1 MFRKSVK
8 LLELRFPLLPSLA
21 KRLLSTEALWVF
33 MIYTLKLVMP
43 VILPQIPL
51 LLVKLTLVTKLAF
64 GTTVSSEVM
73 SMPLLLVTM
82 FLLVKML
89 SFTLLVLSLPV
100 NLPLLISVTL
110 LLLVTDLPFIVAP
123 SKTMSLLVK
132 VVLSLKVLELKRVL
146 WLLPTLLSP
155 LVDSSLLV
163 LFGLVTL
170 APLLET

>member
-1 MFRKSVK
+1 
-8 LLELRFPLLPSLA
+8 
-21 KRLLSTEALWVF
+21 

-51 LLVKLTLVTKLAF
+51 LLVKLTLATKLAF

-82 FLLVKML
+82 SLLVKTL

-110 LLLVTDLPFIVAP
+110 LLLVTDLPFTVAP

-132 VVLSLKVLELKRVL
+132 VPLSLKVLELKRVL
-146 WLLPTLLSP
+146 
-155 LVDSSLLV
+155 
-163 LFGLVTL
+163 
-170 APLLET
+170 